1 MKGLSIILK
10 SCFNKSL
17 ADATANLQGNK
28 PFIDKFFE
36 AFESNSKGTVKL
48 ASQISLRTEV
58 YKVKV
63 VLISNDRLGSKV
75 IRRKV
80 DESVESAFGVL
91 RKRIDKF
98 GVTQP
103 NIQKLGESGQIL
115 VELPG
120 LKM

>member
-1 MKGLSIILK
+1 LKGLSNNLK

-48 ASQISLRTEV
+48 ASPDILRTEV

-63 VLISNDRLGSKV
+63 VLISNDRFSGSKV

-80 DESVESAFGVL
+80 DESVESALEYLENVL
-91 RKRIDKF
+91 I
-98 GVTQP
+98 
-103 NIQKLGESGQIL
+103 NL
-115 VELPG
+115 V
-120 LKM
+120 

>member
-1 MKGLSIILK
+1 MT
-10 SCFNKSL
+10 
-17 ADATANLQGNK
+17 DA
-28 PFIDKFFE
+28 
-36 AFESNSKGTVKL
+36 
-48 ASQISLRTEV
+48 EV
-58 YKVKV
+58 Q
-63 VLISNDRLGSKV
+63 KV

-115 VELPG
+115 VELLVKDVDRIKKL
-120 LKM
+120 LKYGSIEFWETYKIEEMGNS

>member
-1 MKGLSIILK
+1 MT
-10 SCFNKSL
+10 
-17 ADATANLQGNK
+17 D
-28 PFIDKFFE
+28 
-36 AFESNSKGTVKL
+36 
-48 ASQISLRTEV
+48 SQV
-58 YKVKV
+58 Q
-63 VLISNDRLGSKV
+63 KV

-80 DESVESAFGVL
+80 DESVEVGVL

-120 LKM
+120 AKDVDRIKKLLQSTQLEFWETYKIEEIGNF

>member
-1 MKGLSIILK
+1 MMT
-10 SCFNKSL
+10 
-17 ADATANLQGNK
+17 DA
-28 PFIDKFFE
+28 
-36 AFESNSKGTVKL
+36 
-48 ASQISLRTEV
+48 EV
-58 YKVKV
+58 Q
-63 VLISNDRLGSKV
+63 KV

-115 VELPG
+115 VELLV